1 MINELIKEESLLSQL
16 PIFDEPSEKSVEI
29 VPDSS
34 DTKRA
39 NDLSGKDWTKNS
51 ISIWSDIRK
60 SKEETDL
67 GHPAIFPSEL
77 VKRLIETFTRTS
89 ERIILDPFSG
99 SGSTVVTASRMG
111 RVGIGFEI
119 NPDYVQLTEARLS
132 QRDIWQP
139 DIDTHSKVYQMDA
152 RNLLEVISA
161 NSIDMVITSPPY
173 WDILSRERTADG
185 KNIRDYGDTTEDLGK
200 IENYR
205 QFMNELALVFKPV
218 YTAMKAGSYC
228 CVVVMDIRKKNKF
241 YPFHADVAVMMEE
254 IGFIYDDLI
263 IWDRRHEYNNLRP
276 LGYPSVFRINKCH
289 EYILIFQKPTE

>member
-1 MINELIKEESLLSQL
+1 VSQL
-16 PIFDEPSEKSVEI
+16 PIFDDPTEKEPLASEQPEG
-29 VPDSS
+29 
-34 DTKRA
+34 KRA
-39 NDLSGKDWTKNS
+39 NDLSGKEWTKNS

-89 ERIILDPFSG
+89 EKVILDPFSG

-111 RVGIGFEI
+111 RIGIGFDI
-119 NPDYVQLTEARLS
+119 NPNYIELTEARLR
-132 QRDIWQP
+132 QRDIWQTE
-139 DIDTHSKVYQMDA
+139 IDTQSQIYLMDA
-152 RNLLEVISA
+152 RHLLNVIQP
-161 NSIDMVITSPPY
+161 NSVDMVITSPPY

-185 KNIRDYGDTTEDLGK
+185 KDIRDYGNAVDDLGK
-200 IENYR
+200 IDDYQ
-205 QFMNELALVFKPV
+205 QFINELAMVFKAI
-218 YTAMKAGSYC
+218 YTVLKAGKYC

-241 YPFHADVAVMMEE
+241 YPFHADIAVMMEE

-289 EYILIFQKPTE
+289 EYILIFQKPSGD

>member
-1 MINELIKEESLLSQL
+1 MSQL
-16 PIFDEPSEKSVEI
+16 PIFDDPTEKEPLASEQPEG
-29 VPDSS
+29 
-34 DTKRA
+34 KRA
-39 NDLSGKDWTKNS
+39 NDLSGKEWTKNS

-89 ERIILDPFSG
+89 EKVILDPFSG

-111 RVGIGFEI
+111 RIGIGFDI
-119 NPDYVQLTEARLS
+119 NPNYIELTEARLR
-132 QRDIWQP
+132 QRDIWQTE
-139 DIDTHSKVYQMDA
+139 IDTQSQIYLMDA
-152 RNLLEVISA
+152 RHLLNVIQP
-161 NSIDMVITSPPY
+161 NSVDMVITSPPY

-185 KNIRDYGDTTEDLGK
+185 KDIRDYGNAVDDLGK
-200 IENYR
+200 IDDYQ
-205 QFMNELALVFKPV
+205 QFINELAMVFKAI
-218 YTAMKAGSYC
+218 YTVLKAGKYC

-241 YPFHADVAVMMEE
+241 YPFHADIAVMMEE

-289 EYILIFQKPTE
+289 EYILIFQKPSGD